1 MRILSSGREGNIYD
15 TRKINDMLYVSE
27 KYVNAAIKAKLGIV
41 RVDFRENE
49 DRSRPLAKRVGRNNS
64 LVRYWT
70 EAESSIIGINFYHD
84 NYSN

>member
-27 KYVNAAIKAKLGIV
+27 KYVNVVIKAKLGIV
-41 RVDFRENE
+41 FTRTKIDQGH
-49 DRSRPLAKRVGRNNS
+49 SRNTFEETVCSFVTALRQ
-64 LVRYWT
+64 
-70 EAESSIIGINFYHD
+70 SIIGRNFYHD